1 MLVEIMEGAPPP
13 ARLEGRSS
21 LNPLAVDWA
30 AVDGSASV
38 SAPQTV
44 EWATT
49 SDEPT
54 VLVLQTPVVPVR
66 VITLTFAT
74 VDSVGIPRSVG
85 REQFCDLRN
94 GQVRAPVAGCAFAE
108 RVDRIVV
115 LIGPSHADRYVVVQ
129 AAWLASDM
137 RQVSA
142 SWGFR
147 FSS

>member
-1 MLVEIMEGAPPP
+1 MDRPFDP
-13 ARLEGRSS
+13 AWL
-21 LNPLAVDWA
+21 
-30 AVDGSASV
+30 
-38 SAPQTV
+38 
-44 EWATT
+44 
-49 SDEPT
+49 
-54 VLVLQTPVVPVR
+54 
-66 VITLTFAT
+66 ITLTFAI

-85 REQFCDLRN
+85 REQFCDLRH

-129 AAWLASDM
+129 AAWFASDM